1 MRRMTGTKLAK
12 GHTLYVDDNPRD
24 RSRSLFRAP
33 SRPALSPRIH
43 HHFHPLAVAPFLPR
57 PVPLPSAEQTTTTLL
72 RSVPSSS
79 QCLSNIRAV
88 FHRRVNHK
96 TFLPRVIP
104 FPAIFH
110 QTRTLPL
117 ASIRTRNLRMRAP
130 YRDKRTTELNFRFDR
145 QTFVCKFF
153 VKPGKDDHICWSKR
167 TVNPFASSAAYHV
180 DCHAYFH

>member
-43 HHFHPLAVAPFLPR
+43 HRFHPLAVAPFLPR

-88 FHRRVNHK
+88 FHRRVNQERL
-96 TFLPRVIP
+96 FLPRVTP

-110 QTRTLPL
+110 QTRTLPFT
-117 ASIRTRNLRMRAP
+117 SIKTRNLRMRAR
-130 YRDKRTTELNFRFDR
+130 YRDKRTTQLNFRFGER
-145 QTFVCKFF
+145 SPNFRLYIFRKNQGRTAVC
-153 VKPGKDDHICWSKR
+153 VRLVETHR
-167 TVNPFASSAAYHV
+167 
-180 DCHAYFH
+180 

>member
-12 GHTLYVDDNPRD
+12 GHTLYVDDNLRD

-43 HHFHPLAVAPFLPR
+43 HRFHPLTVAPFLPR

-88 FHRRVNHK
+88 FHRRVNYK

-110 QTRTLPL
+110 QTRTFPF
-117 ASIRTRNLRMRAP
+117 ANIRTRNLRMRVR
-130 YRDKRTTELNFRFDR
+130 YRDKRTTQLNFRFGER
-145 QTFVCKFF
+145 SPNFRLYIFRKIREGRPYAFA
-153 VKPGKDDHICWSKR
+153 WSKR
-167 TVNPFASSAAYHV
+167 TVNPFASSLSR
-180 DCHAYFH
+180 